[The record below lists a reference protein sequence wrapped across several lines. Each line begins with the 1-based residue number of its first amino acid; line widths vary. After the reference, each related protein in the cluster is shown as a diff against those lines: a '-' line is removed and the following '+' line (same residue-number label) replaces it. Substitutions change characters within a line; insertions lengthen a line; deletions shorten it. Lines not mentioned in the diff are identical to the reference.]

1 MGYTCHSFEY
11 LGKANGTMSKQME
24 ELLEKLTNEKNILLG
39 IHRIKEYTTQE
50 AIDDILANGL
60 KMTGHFDGSI
70 PTSRELQNS
79 VSYYVDNKIVIK
91 ELMYTNQFKNSKGS
105 ILIRIPDEEL
115 TKNIYITDKNGG
127 IRLNPKYIVGYV
139 PLYNN
144 NHLEDIILPP
154 AKSEKNTYNYGNSY
168 QNNFIYDNTQITE
181 IPRHR

>member
-115 TKNIYITDKNGG
+115 TKNIYIRSWFFRGPGELYT
-127 IRLNPKYIVGYV
+127 IPVFPVMLRLFR
-139 PLYNN
+139 LYRNRI
-144 NHLEDIILPP
+144 HRSKQGAP
-154 AKSEKNTYNYGNSY
+154 AHPGR
-168 QNNFIYDNTQITE
+168 QG
-181 IPRHR
+181 